1 MESVTGKFF
10 EAVLVFRLEI
20 YFEFIEFFSSIVLL
34 FLSSLVLH
42 SFCSI
47 VNVYDVVNDLIRV
60 FLSLNILL
68 FLLLRVIGG
77 SVFFINNKIA
87 VAI

>member
-34 FLSSLVLH
+34 FLSPLVLH

-47 VNVYDVVNDLIRV
+47 VNVYGVVNDLIRV

>member
-34 FLSSLVLH
+34 FLSSLVLR

-47 VNVYDVVNDLIRV
+47 VNVYGVVNDLIRV
-60 FLSLNILL
+60 FFSLNILL

-77 SVFFINNKIA
+77 SVFVINNKIA